1 MVATLTK
8 LLEINS
14 LTTIFPSPSGIVRA
28 VNDVSFSID
37 SGEVLAVVG
46 ESGSGKSVTA
56 LSATRLVAQ
65 PPAIIEKGTVLLDGV
80 DLLKLSRSAM
90 RQVLGKRV
98 SMLFQNAFTALHPL
112 IRIGD
117 QLVEPIRLHHRKSR
131 YDAVRHARDL
141 LASVGLPDPQGVMNR
156 YAFETTAGDAQRVML
171 AIALAGD
178 PDLLIA
184 DEPTSLL
191 DAVAQDEILTLLK
204 AVQARTGMAVWLITH
219 DFGVVSRMADRVV
232 VMYAGRTV
240 EQGPVNDLLTDPKH
254 PYSSGLVASVPKS
267 DAKDRLRQIPG
278 EIPDLTALPSGC
290 SYRPRCERAFA
301 DCALGLP
308 PMFEVGACRVARCLL
323 YADGFLKGGPDVR
336 AAH

>member
-1 MVATLTK
+1 MNTRHS
-8 LLEINS
+8 LLEIKG
-14 LTTIFPSPSGIVRA
+14 LTTLFPSAGGTVRA
-28 VNDVSFSID
+28 VDDVSFTID
-37 SGEVLAVVG
+37 RGEVLAVVG

-65 PPAIIEKGTVLLDGV
+65 PPAVIESGSVLLDGV
-80 DLLKLSRSAM
+80 DILKLSRRAM

-112 IRIGD
+112 KKVGD
-117 QLVEPIRLHHRKSR
+117 QLIEPIRLHHGKSR
-131 YDAVRHARDL
+131 YDAARHARDL
-141 LASVGLPDPQGVMNR
+141 LASVGFVDPQAVMGR

-204 AVQARTGMAVWLITH
+204 DVQARTGMAVWLITH
-219 DFGVVSRMADRVV
+219 DFGVVSRMADQVV

-240 EQGPVNDLLTDPKH
+240 EKGPVGALLSDPRH
-254 PYSSGLVASVPKS
+254 PYSRGLIASVPKR
-267 DAKDRLRQIPG
+267 DAMDRLRQIPG
-278 EIPDLTALPSGC
+278 DIPDLTALPEGC
-290 SYRPRCERAFA
+290 SFRPRCNLAFA
-301 DCALGLP
+301 ACSKVLP
-308 PMFEVGACRVARCLL
+308 SMLETGEDRAARCLL
-323 YADGFLKGGPDVR
+323 YGDHAAQAGGSHV